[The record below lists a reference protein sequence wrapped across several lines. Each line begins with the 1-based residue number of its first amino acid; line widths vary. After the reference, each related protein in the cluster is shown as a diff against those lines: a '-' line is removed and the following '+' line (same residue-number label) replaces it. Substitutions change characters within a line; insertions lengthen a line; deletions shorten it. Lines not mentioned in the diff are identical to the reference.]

1 MSTLH
6 QWTPW
11 HIGSGQARVFGV
23 GEEMEGGC
31 LSPWLPCGV
40 VQDGCA
46 LLPKVLLAGTHCAPP
61 FLEVVTTLS
70 TCSVKGRGTAPSL
83 AWGVEGGREAEE
95 GMGYFC
101 FLATIFFEIALLLIS
116 SQL

>member
-1 MSTLH
+1 M
-6 QWTPW
+6 
-11 HIGSGQARVFGV
+11 
-23 GEEMEGGC
+23 GC

-46 LLPKVLLAGTHCAPP
+46 LLPKVLLAGSHCDLP

-70 TCSVKGRGTAPSL
+70 TCSVKGRGNSTPL
-83 AWGVEGGREAEE
+83 LLWGWRGAGSRGRN
-95 GMGYFC
+95 GILSFG